1 MTTKNSFLQP
11 LFWGKLNLNLNEKRT
26 TAPVKMNLRWII
38 NELCRLL
45 WRNKMINWRKL
56 QGKERLVSF
65 FFQTIAIL
73 TIFMCVY
80 SRLESGTLMSCVA
93 KYSHVCTIWNEVIEL
108 ESFSVSKESFVS
120 LSFRFRNLF
129 NYVCKRLLWLS
140 NFRIFRIFRIR
151 SFAQ

>member
-1 MTTKNSFLQP
+1 MHTKNSFLQP

-93 KYSHVCTIWNEVIEL
+93 KYSHVCTIWNEVKEL

-151 SFAQ
+151 SFAR

>member
-11 LFWGKLNLNLNEKRT
+11 LFWGKLNLNEKRT

-120 LSFRFRNLF
+120 LSFRFRALF
-129 NYVCKRLLWLS
+129 NYVCKRVLWLS